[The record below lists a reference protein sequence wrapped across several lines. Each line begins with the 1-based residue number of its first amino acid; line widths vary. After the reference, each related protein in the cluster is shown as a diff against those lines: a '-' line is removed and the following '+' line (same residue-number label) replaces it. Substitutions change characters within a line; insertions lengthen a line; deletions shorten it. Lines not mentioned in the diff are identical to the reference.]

1 MNGTANASD
10 HSSAVGSAMPWRSD
24 SRQTWRAVSTTRMTR
39 RTGFG
44 RTENTYSPGE
54 K

>member
-10 HSSAVGSAMPWRSD
+10 HSPSVGSDMPWRSD
-24 SRQTWRAVSTTRMTR
+24 SRQTCRAVSTSRIAR

-44 RTENTYSPGE
+44 RTENTYSPGA